1 MTTHARLSPSGA
13 KRWMT
18 CPGSIALVESLNIE
32 DSSSKYAAEGTVAH
46 EVHEKCLLEKLE
58 AKHFLGYK
66 FQADGMEFTVNQNMV
81 DAVQESLD
89 YIRTRIEE
97 AEDFGLR
104 VEMLVEVRS
113 SLKFLKIPGLDGGT
127 ADVILL
133 FWDGEDCV
141 EVEIIDYKHGQGV
154 AVEVIDNPQAMC
166 YGLGVI
172 YLPALNGSSV
182 MDGVKI
188 TISQPRAFH
197 PDGPIRTWETTK
209 DYLRNWEDDE
219 LVPKA
224 KATLEPKAKLVPSD
238 DGCRFCGANGQCS
251 ALYDKTQEIAIADF
265 AEDSFP
271 DPLVM
276 TAEQKMIVMEHAS
289 MLRAFIVAVEAN
301 VQQEVDKGSTDY
313 EEHYKLVRKTTQRR
327 LKEDALDAD
336 FSPLLEYLDEEEFYE
351 RKPKAMGALEK
362 AVKEKMKAD
371 GVKGFVKAAKEIMSE
386 VTFKP
391 EGSLVIA
398 PMSDKRRAVQASLT
412 SDFKDLD

>member
-1 MTTHARLSPSGA
+1 MTTHARLSPSAA

-32 DSSSKYAAEGTVAH
+32 EKPSKYAAEGTVAH
-46 EVHEKCLLEKLE
+46 EVHEQCLLKNKE
-58 AKHFLGYK
+58 AKDFMG
-66 FQADGMEFTVNQNMV
+66 QTIEADGFKFKVNQNMV

-104 VEMLVEVRS
+104 VEMRVEVRS

-133 FWDGEDCV
+133 FWDGDTLV
-141 EVEIIDYKHGQGV
+141 EVEIVDYKHGQGV
-154 AVEVIDNPQAMC
+154 AVEVEDNPQALC
-166 YGLGVI
+166 YGDGVI
-172 YLPALNGSSV
+172 NIPELKKYPVA
-182 MDGVKI
+182 DGVKI

-197 PDGPIRTWETTK
+197 PDGTIRTWKTTK
-209 DYLRNWEDDE
+209 EHILEWEEDE

-224 KATLEPKAKLVPSD
+224 KATLEDDAPLVPSD
-238 DGCRFCGANGQCS
+238 DGCRFCNANGQCS

-271 DPLVM
+271 DPRIM
-276 TAEQKMIVMEHAS
+276 TSEQKMVVMNHAA
-289 MLRAFIVAVEAN
+289 MLRAFIVAVEES
-301 VQQEVDKGSTDY
+301 VQGEVDKGSTDY
-313 EEHYKLVRKTTQRR
+313 EDSYKLVRKTTQRK
-327 LKEDALDAD
+327 LTEDALDPD
-336 FSPLLEYLDEEEFYE
+336 FSPLLDYIDEEDMYE
-351 RKPKAMGALEK
+351 RKPKAMGQLEK

-371 GVKGFVKAAKEIMSE
+371 GVKGFVKAAKEIMGE

-398 PMSDKRRAVQASLT
+398 PMSDKRRAVQPSLT